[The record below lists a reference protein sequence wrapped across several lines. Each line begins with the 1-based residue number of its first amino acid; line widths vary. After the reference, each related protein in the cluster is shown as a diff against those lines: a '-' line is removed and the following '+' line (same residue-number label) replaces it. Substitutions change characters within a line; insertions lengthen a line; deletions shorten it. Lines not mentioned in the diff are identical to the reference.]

1 MAIGL
6 FGHATLFADRR
17 DAGRRL
23 AQAAAAY
30 AIEAPLILALPRG
43 GVPVAFEVAQALDA
57 PLDLLF
63 VRKIGAPGHPEYG
76 IGAVVDGDDPQI
88 VLNEDADRLGITAAY
103 LEQQKRREMDE
114 IMRRRRTYL
123 RGRAPAPV
131 KGRVVM
137 VVDDGIATGGTM
149 RASLLALR
157 LAGARH
163 LILAVPVA
171 PHDAIA
177 RLKTDADETL
187 CLATP
192 RPFHAVGLH
201 YDDFTQTTDAE
212 VIELLDRSR
221 PG

>member
-1 MAIGL
+1 MAIDPVGR
-6 FGHATLFADRR
+6 TPLFADRR

-30 AIEAPLILALPRG
+30 AVETPLILALPRG

-63 VRKIGAPGHPEYG
+63 VRKIGAPGYPEYG

-88 VLNEDADRLGITAAY
+88 VLNEGADRLGATPAY

-131 KGRVVM
+131 TGRVVM

-157 LAGARH
+157 LAGARR

-201 YDDFTQTTDAE
+201 YDDFTQTTDAA